1 MIVHIRS
8 WTGCKLQVMS
18 GEFQVIVFL
27 ASGFSLLA
35 PGKILE
41 PVKICQKLEARSRKR
56 PVASSL
62 RPKDIA

>member
-1 MIVHIRS
+1 
-8 WTGCKLQVMS
+8 
-18 GEFQVIVFL
+18 
-27 ASGFSLLA
+27 
-35 PGKILE
+35 LE